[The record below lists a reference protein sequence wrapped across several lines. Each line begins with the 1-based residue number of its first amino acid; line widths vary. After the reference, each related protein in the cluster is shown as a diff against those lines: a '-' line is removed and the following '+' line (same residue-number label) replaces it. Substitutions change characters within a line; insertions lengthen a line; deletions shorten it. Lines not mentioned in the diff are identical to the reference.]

1 MPVTIFLPALS
12 PTMTEGTL
20 ARWLKKEGE
29 KVKSGDILAEVET
42 DKATMEIEA
51 IDDGKLGR
59 ILIAEGTEGIPINTP
74 IALILEEGEK
84 DSALEDFV
92 DIEKGAPIPMK
103 KSLED
108 GSESRDETA
117 LHRSV
122 PLSESQLKPPEAVG
136 RHDRIFASPLAK
148 KMAEQAGLD
157 LAKISGSGPNGRIVK
172 ADIESALVRTRPGL
186 ASTKSFPSAAPE
198 TSSPES
204 VTSVPNTNMRKIIA
218 KRLTEAKQT
227 IPHFYLSIDCE
238 IDNLLEVRTELNGRS
253 TEYKLS
259 INDFIIR
266 ASALALRKVPAANA
280 SWTDAATILHNSVDI
295 SVAVAIDGGL
305 ITPIIFNADDKGLA
319 EISNEMS
326 KLVQRSRDGL
336 LKPEE
341 YQGGSFSISNLGMHG
356 IKEFSAVINP
366 PQSGILAVGLGE
378 QRPIVKK
385 GALAIATVMSCTLSC
400 DHRVVD
406 GAIGAEWLAAFK
418 GLIEDPLTMLL

>member
-1 MPVTIFLPALS
+1 
-12 PTMTEGTL
+12 
-20 ARWLKKEGE
+20 
-29 KVKSGDILAEVET
+29 
-42 DKATMEIEA
+42 
-51 IDDGKLGR
+51 
-59 ILIAEGTEGIPINTP
+59 
-74 IALILEEGEK
+74 
-84 DSALEDFV
+84 
-92 DIEKGAPIPMK
+92 
-103 KSLED
+103 
-108 GSESRDETA
+108 
-117 LHRSV
+117 
-122 PLSESQLKPPEAVG
+122 
-136 RHDRIFASPLAK
+136 LAK

-157 LAKISGSGPNGRIVK
+157 LGKISGSGPNGRIVK

>member
-92 DIEKGAPIPMK
+92 GIEKGAPVPMK
-103 KSLED
+103 KNLEN

-117 LHRSV
+117 SHRSV
-122 PLSESQLKPPEAVG
+122 QLPESQLKRPEAVG
-136 RHDRIFASPLAK
+136 RHGRIFASPLAK

-157 LAKISGSGPNGRIVK
+157 LEKISGSGPNGRIVK

-198 TSSPES
+198 MSSPES

>member
-1 MPVTIFLPALS
+1 MPVKILLPALS

-20 ARWLKKEGE
+20 ARWLKNEGD
-29 KVKSGDILAEVET
+29 KVNSGDILAEVET

-59 ILIAEGTEGIPINTP
+59 ILVAEGTEGIPINTP
-74 IALILEEGEK
+74 IALILEKGEEE
-84 DSALEDFV
+84 SALEDV
-92 DIEKGAPIPMK
+92 VGIEKAAPIPIEK
-103 KSLED
+103 NLE
-108 GSESRDETA
+108 GVSEVRDET
-117 LHRSV
+117 LVHRSV
-122 PLSESQLKPPEAVG
+122 PLAESQLKVPEAVE
-136 RHDRIFASPLAK
+136 RHGRIFASPLAK

-157 LAKISGSGPNGRIVK
+157 LGEISGSGPNGRIVK
-172 ADIESALVRTRPGL
+172 ADIESALVRTQSDPV
-186 ASTKSFPSAAPE
+186 STKIFPSAPPE
-198 TSSPES
+198 MSPPEFG
-204 VTSVPNTNMRKIIA
+204 TSVPNTNMRKIIA
-218 KRLTEAKQT
+218 ERLTEAKQT

-280 SWTDAATILHNSVDI
+280 SWTDAATILHNSADI

-326 KLVQRSRDGL
+326 KLAQRSRDGR

-366 PQSGILAVGLGE
+366 PQSGILAVGAGE
-378 QRPIVKK
+378 QRPIVKN

-418 GLIEDPLTMLL
+418 VLIEDPLTMLL

>member
-1 MPVTIFLPALS
+1 
-12 PTMTEGTL
+12 
-20 ARWLKKEGE
+20 
-29 KVKSGDILAEVET
+29 
-42 DKATMEIEA
+42 
-51 IDDGKLGR
+51 
-59 ILIAEGTEGIPINTP
+59 
-74 IALILEEGEK
+74 
-84 DSALEDFV
+84 
-92 DIEKGAPIPMK
+92 
-103 KSLED
+103 
-108 GSESRDETA
+108 
-117 LHRSV
+117 
-122 PLSESQLKPPEAVG
+122 
-136 RHDRIFASPLAK
+136 
-148 KMAEQAGLD
+148 
-157 LAKISGSGPNGRIVK
+157 
-172 ADIESALVRTRPGL
+172 
-186 ASTKSFPSAAPE
+186 
-198 TSSPES
+198 
-204 VTSVPNTNMRKIIA
+204 MRKIIA
-218 KRLTEAKQT
+218 ERLTEAKQT

-280 SWTDAATILHNSVDI
+280 SWTDAATILHNSADI

-305 ITPIIFNADDKGLA
+305 ITPIIFNAGDTGLG

-326 KLVQRSRDGL
+326 KLAQRSRDGR

-366 PQSGILAVGLGE
+366 PQSGILAVGAGE
-378 QRPIVKK
+378 QRPIVKN

-418 GLIEDPLTMLL
+418 VLIEDPLTMLL

>member
-1 MPVTIFLPALS
+1 MPVKILLPALS

-20 ARWLKKEGE
+20 ARWLKNEGD
-29 KVKSGDILAEVET
+29 KVNSGDILAEVET

-59 ILIAEGTEGIPINTP
+59 ILVAEGTEGIPINTP
-74 IALILEEGEK
+74 IALILEEGEEE
-84 DSALEDFV
+84 SALEDV
-92 DIEKGAPIPMK
+92 VGIEKTAPIPIEK
-103 KSLED
+103 NLE
-108 GSESRDETA
+108 GVSEVRDKT
-117 LHRSV
+117 LVHRSV
-122 PLSESQLKPPEAVG
+122 PLAESQLKAPKEVE
-136 RHDRIFASPLAK
+136 RHGRIFASPLAK

-157 LAKISGSGPNGRIVK
+157 LGEISGSGPNGRIVK
-172 ADIESALVRTRPGL
+172 ADIESALVRTQSDPV
-186 ASTKSFPSAAPE
+186 STKILPSAPPE
-198 TSSPES
+198 MSPPEFG
-204 VTSVPNTNMRKIIA
+204 TSVPNTNMRKIIA
-218 KRLTEAKQT
+218 ERLTEAKQT

-280 SWTDAATILHNSVDI
+280 SWTDAATILHNSADI

-326 KLVQRSRDGL
+326 KLVQRSRDGR

-366 PQSGILAVGLGE
+366 PQSGILAVGAGE
-378 QRPIVKK
+378 QRPIVKN

-418 GLIEDPLTMLL
+418 VLIEDPLTMLL

>member
-74 IALILEEGEK
+74 IALILEEGEEE
-84 DSALEDFV
+84 SALEDFV
-92 DIEKGAPIPMK
+92 GLEKSASNPMK
-103 KSLED
+103 KNLEN

-117 LHRSV
+117 LHQSV
-122 PLSESQLKPPEAVG
+122 QLPESQLKPPEADG
-136 RHDRIFASPLAK
+136 RHGRIFASPLAK

-157 LAKISGSGPNGRIVK
+157 LGKISGSGPNGRIVK

>member
-74 IALILEEGEK
+74 IALILEEGEEE
-84 DSALEDFV
+84 SALEDFV
-92 DIEKGAPIPMK
+92 GLEKSASKPMK
-103 KSLED
+103 KNLEN

-122 PLSESQLKPPEAVG
+122 QLPESQLKPPEADG
-136 RHDRIFASPLAK
+136 RHGRIFASPLAK

-157 LAKISGSGPNGRIVK
+157 LGKISGSGPNGRIVK

-366 PQSGILAVGLGE
+366 PQSGILAVGVGE

>member
-1 MPVTIFLPALS
+1 MPVKILLPALS

-20 ARWLKKEGE
+20 ARWLKNEGD
-29 KVKSGDILAEVET
+29 KVNSGDILAEVET

-59 ILIAEGTEGIPINTP
+59 ILVAEGTEGIPINTP
-74 IALILEEGEK
+74 IALILEKGEEE
-84 DSALEDFV
+84 SALEDV
-92 DIEKGAPIPMK
+92 VGIEKAAPIPIEK
-103 KSLED
+103 NLE
-108 GSESRDETA
+108 GVSEVRDET
-117 LHRSV
+117 LVHRSV
-122 PLSESQLKPPEAVG
+122 PLAESQLKVPEAVE
-136 RHDRIFASPLAK
+136 RHGRIFASPLAK

-157 LAKISGSGPNGRIVK
+157 LGEISGSGPNGRIVK
-172 ADIESALVRTRPGL
+172 ADIESALVRTQSDPV
-186 ASTKSFPSAAPE
+186 STKIFPSAPPE
-198 TSSPES
+198 MSSPES
-204 VTSVPNTNMRKIIA
+204 GTSVPNTNMRKIIA
-218 KRLTEAKQT
+218 ERLTEAKQT

-280 SWTDAATILHNSVDI
+280 SWTDAATILHNSADI

-326 KLVQRSRDGL
+326 KLVQRSRDGR

-366 PQSGILAVGLGE
+366 PQSGILAVGAGE
-378 QRPIVKK
+378 QRPIVKN

-418 GLIEDPLTMLL
+418 VLIEDPLTMLL